1 MRCDRGTKCEMR
13 NNSRVERKGRQMGI
27 REGFT
32 PERKHLKWTLKDR
45 MSVENKGSKD
55 PET

>member
-13 NNSRVERKGRQMGI
+13 NNSRVEGKGRQMGI